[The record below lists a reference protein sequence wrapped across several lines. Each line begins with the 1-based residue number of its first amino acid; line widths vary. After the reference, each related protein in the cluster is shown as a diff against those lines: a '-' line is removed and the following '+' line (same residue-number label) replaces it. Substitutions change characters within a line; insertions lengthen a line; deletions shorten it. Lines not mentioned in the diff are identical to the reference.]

1 MEQVNCLYCGKSIP
15 ADASNC
21 PHCGAVSHYQR
32 KGWRA
37 GMRRKFIL
45 LFVLLV
51 ILCTFFIFWL
61 PRTPLLT
68 TTG

>member
-1 MEQVNCLYCGKSIP
+1 
-15 ADASNC
+15 
-21 PHCGAVSHYQR
+21 
-32 KGWRA
+32 
-37 GMRRKFIL
+37 MRRKFIL

-51 ILCTFFIFWL
+51 ILCIFFIFWL